1 MPHSESTIGAV
12 ADVRPVLQSGTRPS
26 LGGTRV
32 PLWRRPGFWLFFAA
46 AACYIAGGVWLS
58 FAKGSLMS
66 DALSRTA
73 NAYYTLFSRD
83 PHLAA
88 IGFVWNPLPSL
99 VQIPMLPLAKLW
111 TPFAAYGVAATIQ
124 SGLFMAGAVC
134 QFRRTLLDMQV
145 RTRTVWA
152 LTALFALHPEILYF
166 GMNGMSEAGFLFF
179 LVIASRQLILWT
191 RACRADAL
199 AAAGLA
205 LGAAYLT
212 RYEAVA
218 AGMAATAFV
227 AGLTYVRSTGDAR
240 ERRAA
245 ALADALVIGVPV
257 VCSVAVWAVTSWLIV
272 GTPFAQLTSN
282 YGNSALIGEFA
293 GGISELVGQYG
304 GPLGYLFSQSLV
316 LVPTGVVI
324 VAAVA
329 LLHWR
334 RRDVAL
340 LGPGSVL
347 GGAYAFSVLALIAG
361 QTFGWLRFSI
371 MLVPLVAL
379 AAGGLLAPAAIA
391 PMDARLSA
399 LRPGR
404 GRLWQG
410 ASSGFLRTMPGTAVA
425 VLSRGRGA
433 GLAGRWTGRISA
445 HARRL
450 GAQRG
455 QLADGLVCLLLAV
468 ALPVCGI
475 GLLNPG
481 LAREESYFL
490 TGALAPDR
498 AWEDQRKALHRYDQ
512 DRALA
517 EWLDAQAL
525 PRGAVILDVGTGFG
539 VFLSSG
545 RPEQFVITTDR
556 DFQQILSDPTA
567 HGVRYLVTRSGSVVF
582 PRDAISIA
590 TPDID
595 TDPSFRLVRVERN
608 PGDLPPWRVY
618 ATTE

>member
-1 MPHSESTIGAV
+1 LT
-12 ADVRPVLQSGTRPS
+12 
-26 LGGTRV
+26 
-32 PLWRRPGFWLFFAA
+32 
-46 AACYIAGGVWLS
+46 

-73 NAYYTLFSRD
+73 NAYYSLFSRD

-111 TPFAAYGVAATIQ
+111 PPFASHGVAAIVQ

-134 QFRRTLLDMQV
+134 QLHRTLQDMQV
-145 RTRTVWA
+145 RTGTVWV
-152 LTALFALHPEILYF
+152 LTALFALHPEILYY
-166 GMNGMSEAGFLFF
+166 GMNGMSEAGFIFF
-179 LVIASRQLILWT
+179 LVIASRQLLSWT

-199 AAAGLA
+199 AGAGLA
-205 LGAAYLT
+205 MGAAYLT

-227 AGLTYVRSTGDAR
+227 AGLTYVRSTGNAR

-257 VCSVAVWAVTSWLIV
+257 TFSVAVWAVTSWLIV
-272 GTPFAQLTSN
+272 GTPFAQLTST
-282 YGNSALIGEFA
+282 YGNAALIGEFV
-293 GGISELVGQYG
+293 GGIHALVGQYG
-304 GPLGYLFSQSLV
+304 GPLGYLFWQSLV

-324 VAAVA
+324 FAAVA

-340 LGPGSVL
+340 LGPVSVL

-379 AAGGLLAPAAIA
+379 AAGGLLAPAPIA
-391 PMDARLSA
+391 PLDARFPA
-399 LRPGR
+399 LRLGR
-404 GRLWQG
+404 GWLWRGGSPGFSRSRLG
-410 ASSGFLRTMPGTAVA
+410 AAIRWFHARE
-425 VLSRGRGA
+425 A
-433 GLAGRWTGRISA
+433 GPAGVWVGRISA
-445 HARRL
+445 HTRRL
-450 GAQRG
+450 RAQEGR
-455 QLADGLVCLLLAV
+455 LVDGIVCLLLAA
-468 ALPVCGI
+468 ALPIAGV
-475 GLLNPG
+475 GLLSPT

-512 DRALA
+512 DRTLA
-517 EWLDAQAL
+517 QWLDEQAL
-525 PRGAVILDVGTGFG
+525 PRGAVILDVGTGFS
-539 VFLSSG
+539 VFLSSR

-556 DFQQILSDPTA
+556 DFQQTLSNPTA
-567 HGVRYLVTRSGSVVF
+567 PAIRYLVTRSGSVVF
-582 PRDAISIA
+582 PHDAITVAI
-590 TPDID
+590 PDID
-595 TDPSFRLVRVERN
+595 ADPSFRLVRVEHY

-618 ATTE
+618 APID